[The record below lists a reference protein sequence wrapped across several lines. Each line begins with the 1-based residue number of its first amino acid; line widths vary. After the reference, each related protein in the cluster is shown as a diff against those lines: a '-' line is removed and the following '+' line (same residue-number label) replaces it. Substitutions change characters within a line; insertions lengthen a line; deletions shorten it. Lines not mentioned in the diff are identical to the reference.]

1 MATIRTAIQIQD
13 QLSQPMRAMH
23 NAVSMMVNQMEAMH
37 AASGQMIDT
46 SSVGLARRELAMAA
60 DAMNRIESEVTDAA
74 TTQQRFTNNIRDGT
88 SAADGLLNKIIGI
101 AAAYLSFQTGKN
113 IIGLSDEMI
122 NTQARLELMNSTYHK
137 NAESANGVNSM
148 LMKTSE
154 LQQMIFESAQRTATS
169 YQSTADMVGKLGMQ
183 ASGAFANTTEIVA
196 FAEQINKTFAIA
208 GTSAEGVSSVML
220 QLTQAMAAGKLQG
233 EELNAVL
240 DNAQPI
246 VANIQRYLEEAMN
259 IDASNIK
266 KLASDGVITAD
277 IIKNAMFY
285 AAEETNAAFG
295 SIPTKWSDIW
305 TIMTDRAL
313 MAFTPVLQ
321 KINDLANS
329 DRTKQIMESTTVAL
343 KQMADVA
350 IFAMDILA
358 AGGSFIYDHWSIIG
372 PIVGTVTA
380 ALIAYGIALTTIK
393 LITMATAIWQGILA
407 IRTAGQAAATMMATG
422 ATFAQTAAQY
432 GLNAA
437 LYACP
442 LTWIILLIIAL
453 VGVFYLA
460 IGVVNHFAGTS
471 ISATGA
477 IAGAFM
483 MLATHIYNIIAY
495 LWNIFAS
502 IVEFWVNIWFNGNY
516 TVKRLFANLANNAL
530 DMAISMIGSF
540 DSAATN
546 LANMFISGANM
557 AIQAINWVIDALN
570 KVPGIDIGKMSEFNA
585 RTSVTADLS
594 KLKKGVN
601 DWVGETPADYWE
613 APKMEMKSLGAAW
626 DTGYNWGAD
635 LFSSDK
641 NKDKSNSGKAI
652 EDAMKNAMNGAGK
665 GAGIGD
671 KLDKGNRNGGKTAGN
686 TAKMAKSMEGSG
698 EDLKYLRDIAEREAI
713 NRYTTAE
720 INIDMKNENHINNEM
735 DIDGVIDRFGE
746 RAEEVADML
755 AEGGPTEDV

>member
-37 AASGQMIDT
+37 AASGQMMDT
-46 SSVGLARRELAMAA
+46 SSVELARRELAAAA
-60 DAMNRIESEVTDAA
+60 DAMNRIESEVNGAA
-74 TTQQRFTNNIRDGT
+74 AAQQRFTNNIRDGT
-88 SAADGLLNKIIGI
+88 SASEGLLKNIMGI
-101 AAAYLSFQTGKN
+101 AAAYLSFQAVGN
-113 IIGLSDEMI
+113 VFAVSDELT
-122 NTQARLELMNSTYHK
+122 NTTARLDLINDKLQT
-137 NAESANGVNSM
+137 
-148 LMKTSE
+148 TDE
-154 LQQMIFESAQRTATS
+154 LQQMIFDSAQRSRGA
-169 YQSTADMVGKLGMQ
+169 YADTADMVAKLSMNAGD
-183 ASGAFANTTEIVA
+183 AFKSNAETIA
-196 FAEQINKTFAIA
+196 FGELLNKQFVIA
-208 GTSAEGVSSVML
+208 GTNAEGVQSTIL
-220 QLTQAMAAGKLQG
+220 QLTQAMGSGVLRG
-233 EELNAVL
+233 EELNAVFEATPNVIKNIADYL
-240 DNAQPI
+240 DVSIGQI
-246 VANIQRYLEEAMN
+246 RKM
-259 IDASNIK
+259 
-266 KLASDGVITAD
+266 ASDGKITAEIVKASMFAAADD
-277 IIKNAMFY
+277 INKKFENMPMTWAQLWTSFKNEALW
-285 AAEETNAAFG
+285 AFQG
-295 SIPTKWSDIW
+295 
-305 TIMTDRAL
+305 
-313 MAFTPVLQ
+313 VLV
-321 KINDLANS
+321 KLNEIANS
-329 DRTKQIMESTTVAL
+329 DRFQQVVANTIAAL

-350 IFAMDILA
+350 MFAMDIFA

-380 ALIAYGIALTTIK
+380 AIIAYGIALTTIK

-453 VGVFYLA
+453 IGVFYLA
-460 IGVVNHFAGTS
+460 IAVVNHFAGTS
-471 ISATGA
+471 ISATGI

-483 MLATHIYNIIAY
+483 MLATHIYNKIAF

-516 TVKRLFANLANNAL
+516 TVKRLFANLANSAL

-570 KVPGIDIGKMSEFNA
+570 KVPGIDIGKMSEFSA

-601 DWVGETPADYWE
+601 DWVGEAPADYWE

-635 LFSSDK
+635 LSNSDK
-641 NKDKSNSGKAI
+641 NAGKIKGQDSVQKAM
-652 EDAMKNAMNGAGK
+652 EDAMKNANANK
-665 GAGIGD
+665 GAGAVPSDLGD
-671 KLDKGNRNGGKTAGN
+671 KVDKANRNGGKTAGN

-720 INIDMKNENHINNEM
+720 IKIDMKNENHINNEM

-755 AEGGPTEDV
+755 AEGGPTDDV